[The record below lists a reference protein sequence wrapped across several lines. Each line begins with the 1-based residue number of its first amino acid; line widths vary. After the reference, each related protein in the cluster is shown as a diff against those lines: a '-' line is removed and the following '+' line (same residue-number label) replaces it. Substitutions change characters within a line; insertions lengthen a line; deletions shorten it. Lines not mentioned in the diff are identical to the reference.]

1 MQHLECA
8 RASRDGSR
16 TLRRC
21 RTQSADWAD
30 VRRSLLWAGGLRDL
44 PRARPGDGY
53 TGHCFADY
61 NHTDLVRC
69 PVAAR
74 LETARLGL
82 RPLRHTTLRVRGTSV
97 CSGIPAAP
105 RRYVRDSEPTASPSR
120 RHLYFF
126 LHCARRRA
134 CWANSH
140 AMRTRGKCRASR
152 MAILSAQ
159 ASRSA
164 SDSSFALAAN
174 SHSCEPRRT
183 ATTHHPLHVPQKNTA
198 DFGNEES
205 AESA

>member
-1 MQHLECA
+1 MPSTEATHSASPALRCRCSTSSA
-8 RASRDGSR
+8 RAPVVMAVEPCR
-16 TLRRC
+16 TRC

-74 LETARLGL
+74 LEAKPRGWTFPKFRKPNRA

-164 SDSSFALAAN
+164 SDSSFALATN
-174 SHSCEPRRT
+174 SHS
-183 ATTHHPLHVPQKNTA
+183 
-198 DFGNEES
+198 
-205 AESA
+205 